1 MAISLYDATVAGFQ
15 QTLAGVAG
23 FLDRGLAHCH
33 DNNIDPET
41 LVETRLYPDMLP
53 LRFQVQ
59 QVAHH
64 SIGAIEAVKAGA
76 FLPPMNMPTEDYVAL
91 QKRGGRRPRV
101 ARQADGGEVND
112 LEGRDV
118 MFQISDMKMLFT
130 AQGFPAF
137 LLAADVLLRR
147 HHGLRHPAQPGGA
160 AGQARFHGPAAPEEL
175 TRAAARRRPS
185 RSSP

>member
-33 DNNIDPET
+33 ENNIDPAT
-41 LVETRLYPDMLP
+41 LVETRLYGDMLP

-64 SIGAIEAVKAGA
+64 SIGAIEAVKAGM
-76 FLPPMNMPTEDYVAL
+76 FLPPMNIPPEDYVAL
-91 QKRGGRRPRV
+91 QKRV
-101 ARQADGGEVND
+101 ADARESLGKLTAAEVND

-118 MFQISDMKMLFT
+118 VFQISDMNMLFT
-130 AQGFPAF
+130 AQGF
-137 LLAADVLLRR
+137 LLSLSLPMFFFAATTAYDILRSQGVPLGKR
-147 HHGLRHPAQPGGA
+147 DFMGPLR
-160 AGQARFHGPAAPEEL
+160 L
-175 TRAAARRRPS
+175 KS
-185 RSSP
+185 

>member
-91 QKRGGRRPRV
+91 QKRV
-101 ARQADGGEVND
+101 ADARGSLGKLTAAEVND

-130 AQGFPAF
+130 AQGF
-137 LLAADVLLRR
+137 LLSLSLPMFFFAATTAYDILRSQGVPLGKR
-147 HHGLRHPAQPGGA
+147 DFMGPLR
-160 AGQARFHGPAAPEEL
+160 L
-175 TRAAARRRPS
+175 KS
-185 RSSP
+185 

>member
-1 MAISLYDATVAGFQ
+1 MAIPLYDLTVGSYL
-15 QTLAGVAG
+15 QTLGAVSG
-23 FLDRGLAHCH
+23 FLDRGGAHCQ

-41 LVETRLYPDMLP
+41 LVETRLYGDMLP
-53 LRFQVQ
+53 LSFQVQ

-91 QKRGGRRPRV
+91 QKRV
-101 ARQADGGEVND
+101 ADARGSLGKLTAAEVND

-130 AQGFPAF
+130 AQGF
-137 LLAADVLLRR
+137 LLSFSLPMFFFAATTAYDILRSQGVPLGKR
-147 HHGLRHPAQPGGA
+147 DFMGPLR
-160 AGQARFHGPAAPEEL
+160 L
-175 TRAAARRRPS
+175 KS
-185 RSSP
+185 

>member
-15 QTLAGVAG
+15 QTLTGVAG

-41 LVETRLYPDMLP
+41 LVETRLYGDMLP

-64 SIGAIEAVKAGA
+64 SIGAIEAVKAGV
-76 FLPPMNMPTEDYVAL
+76 FVPPMNMPPEDYVAL
-91 QKRGGRRPRV
+91 QKRV
-101 ARQADGGEVND
+101 ADARGSLGKLTAAEVND

-118 MFQISDMKMLFT
+118 VFQISETKMLFT
-130 AQGFPAF
+130 AQGF
-137 LLAADVLLRR
+137 LLSLSMPNFFFAATTAYDILRSQGVPLGKR
-147 HHGLRHPAQPGGA
+147 DFMGPLR
-160 AGQARFHGPAAPEEL
+160 L
-175 TRAAARRRPS
+175 KS
-185 RSSP
+185 